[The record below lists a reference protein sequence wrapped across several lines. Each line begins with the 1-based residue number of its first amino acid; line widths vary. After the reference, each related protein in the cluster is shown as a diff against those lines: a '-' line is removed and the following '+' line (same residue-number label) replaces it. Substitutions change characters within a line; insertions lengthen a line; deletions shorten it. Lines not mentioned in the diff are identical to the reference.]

1 MNAATPTTRYLLGE
15 LPAEEQA
22 AFEKAYFED
31 PRVFA
36 EVSDAE
42 TALIDDYVRGRL
54 SPEMR
59 GRFEQVYLAD
69 PRRRERVA
77 FAEALAARVDARS
90 ATGTKSGGAGWRFTW
105 ESTRPL
111 AFAAAIVFAMAALMW
126 YISQPLTNRQEST
139 QATAPDAPGRVAPP
153 TPENRT
159 APDASASARENS
171 GELRRDRAEAAS
183 GRKGG
188 PPAPIAPLTPG
199 VPPTLALVLAP
210 GARDAGASPPATWTI
225 PAGATEV
232 RLALT
237 IREPESQRLRVIL
250 RAVGGAEIA
259 RRDLTLRAGATGAAV
274 TLTLAASRFD
284 SGDYL
289 LTLQGA
295 ARDGEFEDLSQ
306 SLVHVSKR

>member
-1 MNAATPTTRYLLGE
+1 MNTATPTTRYLLGE

-22 AFEKAYFED
+22 AFEQAYFED

-54 SPEMR
+54 SPEIR

-69 PRRRERVA
+69 PLRRERVA
-77 FAEALAARVDARS
+77 FAEALAARLDARS
-90 ATGTKSGGAGWRFTW
+90 ASSTKSGGPGWRFTW

-111 AFAAAIVFAMAALMW
+111 AFAAAVVFAMAALIW
-126 YISQPLTNRQEST
+126 YVSQPLTKRQEST
-139 QATAPDAPGRVAPP
+139 QATAP
-153 TPENRT
+153 
-159 APDASASARENS
+159 
-171 GELRRDRAEAAS
+171 AA
-183 GRKGG
+183 
-188 PPAPIAPLTPG
+188 PAPIAPAAPAPVAPAAPEHRTEPVEPSAPVAPG
-199 VPPTLALVLAP
+199 AVPTLALVLTP
-210 GARDAGASPPATWTI
+210 GVRSAQTTAPPATLVI
-225 PAGATEV
+225 PAGSQDV

-259 RRDLTLRAGATGAAV
+259 RRDLTLRAGATGTAV
-274 TLTLAASRFD
+274 TLTLPASRLD

-295 ARDGEFEDLSQ
+295 ARDGEFEDLTQ
-306 SLVHVSKR
+306 SLFQVSKR